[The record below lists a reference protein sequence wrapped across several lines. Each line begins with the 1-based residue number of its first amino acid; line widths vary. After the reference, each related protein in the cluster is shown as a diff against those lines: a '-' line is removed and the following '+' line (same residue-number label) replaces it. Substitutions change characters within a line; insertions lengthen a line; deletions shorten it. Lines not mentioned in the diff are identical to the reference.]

1 MSKTMFMIGFVCGHC
16 NGRQSHRNYQARRG
30 DAAFLYEYLCIIIP
44 VFCSLSFID
53 VYNYR
58 VICQWERQSI
68 FSPADSWLLRGNIGF
83 TAWPSMATAMAIA
96 IVDHLGP
103 RFEFA
108 KWLTERSEKA
118 TKRLRP
124 LVGHRHGTVEARQRM
139 RSYFLWNWGS
149 QKFWESSRPHLT
161 LFSASIW
168 RDARR
173 GGGRGGERR

>member
-1 MSKTMFMIGFVCGHC
+1 MIGFVCGHC

-83 TAWPSMATAMAIA
+83 TAWPSMATAIAMA
-96 IVDHLGP
+96 IVDYDGRLHPASSLLSRLPRKVRTQRNGP
-103 RFEFA
+103 GDWRDTA
-108 KWLTERSEKA
+108 TE
-118 TKRLRP
+118 P
-124 LVGHRHGTVEARQRM
+124 PRHGRGHKVTP
-139 RSYFLWNWGS
+139 
-149 QKFWESSRPHLT
+149 SRPGAPRNSGKVRT
-161 LFSASIW
+161 SIFHCFQF
-168 RDARR
+168 
-173 GGGRGGERR
+173 GS